1 MTASCGTGGT
11 SCVAFGSNMVNA
23 EDQAL
28 ATSGNVIAK
37 NVKLFGSDARLASN
51 VTDADPAA
59 LLAQI
64 ETLRVVERAPSEN
77 LCKHQGRARCTGDR
91 TVGFLAQQVGAV
103 LPAAI
108 GSGVSLTLVDATKE
122 NPAAIEQ
129 LDALQGL
136 DVAALLA
143 VQTGAIQA
151 LSARL
156 EAQAAEIAALR
167 TELRRRE

>member
-1 MTASCGTGGT
+1 
-11 SCVAFGSNMVNA
+11 MVNA

-77 LCKHQGRARCTGDR
+77 LCKHQGRARCTER

-103 LPAAI
+103 LPAAV